1 MAHLYKTTVWQG
13 ASGNWYCNDIA
24 DLAGPSAKWWVPAR
38 VLGMKLTD
46 FILLLKD
53 SFNAIISKYNP
64 DEDILIFYWNN
75 QSDANKYKLWI
86 NSKAKKANF
95 MV

>member
-1 MAHLYKTTVWQG
+1 MAHLYKTTIWQG
-13 ASGNWYCNDIA
+13 SSGRWYCNDVT

-38 VLGMKLTD
+38 MLGMKLTD
-46 FILLLKD
+46 YILLLKD
-53 SFNAIISKYNP
+53 SFNANIHEYNA
-64 DEDILIFYWNN
+64 DTDVLIFSWDN